1 MNVSELQALR
11 WFMASFL
18 LILFLSNFA
27 PSAVVAQ
34 TKRTTEQRIE
44 RQWDRQPDRPTIVQK
59 LQTETVT
66 KHQWMR
72 ISKVAPVFHAVD
84 WRSFDEIEVTA
95 TGYYA
100 GVESTG
106 KNPGHPSYGITYS
119 GVKVRRD
126 VFSTIAADRNIFPI
140 GTILH
145 VPGYGYGVVADT
157 GSAIR
162 GKKIDLYFQTKQ
174 QVYDEWGKKNVKV
187 RLVRKGSGKLTEAEL
202 ERLNNLI
209 LEDHLR
215 KLSI

>member
-1 MNVSELQALR
+1 
-11 WFMASFL
+11 
-18 LILFLSNFA
+18 
-27 PSAVVAQ
+27 
-34 TKRTTEQRIE
+34 
-44 RQWDRQPDRPTIVQK
+44 
-59 LQTETVT
+59 
-66 KHQWMR
+66 
-72 ISKVAPVFHAVD
+72 
-84 WRSFDEIEVTA
+84 
-95 TGYYA
+95 
-100 GVESTG
+100 
-106 KNPGHPSYGITYS
+106 
-119 GVKVRRD
+119 
-126 VFSTIAADRNIFPI
+126 
-140 GTILH
+140 LH